1 MVKLQERADF
11 SGKKI
16 FVGMDVHSKNWNNSI
31 YYEGQ
36 FLRSFQQ
43 PPKVEALVKLLRRDY
58 PGAEYY
64 CAYEAGFCGFWI
76 QRELEKEGVKCIV
89 VHAADVPQTDKRK
102 RNKTDPNDSKG
113 IGTALQ
119 AGLLKAIYVPDTIT
133 EGNRKLVRYRQQVRK
148 DLTRCRS
155 RIKGL
160 IHNIGIPLPSQ
171 FSMKNWSRAFIKW
184 LQELRIEH
192 HYIRYALDS
201 LIAQEAR
208 LRAEILLL
216 NKELKNLLKTNRY
229 QKEGEL
235 LTGIPG
241 IGTTT
246 AVTMLVEIGDIK
258 RFSSFSQF
266 NSFVG
271 FYPSEFSSGEHEHK
285 GSIMPRHHREL
296 RSLIIEAAWISV
308 RHDPALTLAFGE
320 LKKRMTAKR
329 AIIRIA
335 RKLLNRIWHVWNK
348 QEEYEKGL
356 VA

>member
-1 MVKLQERADF
+1 MVKVQERADF

-16 FVGMDVHSKNWNNSI
+16 FVGMDVHSKNWNNAI

-36 FLRSFQQ
+36 FLRSFHQ
-43 PPKVEALVKLLRRDY
+43 PPKAEALVKLLKRDY
-58 PGAEYY
+58 PGAEYV

-76 QRELEKEGVKCIV
+76 QRELEMQGVKCIV

-102 RNKTDPNDSKG
+102 HSKTDPNDSKG
-113 IGTALQ
+113 IGSALQ
-119 AGLLKAIYVPDTIT
+119 AGLLKGIYVPDVVT
-133 EGNRKLVRYRQQVRK
+133 EGNRKLIRYRQQVRK

-160 IHNIGIPLPSQ
+160 LHNIGIPLPSQ
-171 FSMKNWSRAFIKW
+171 FSIKNWSRAFIKW
-184 LQELRIEH
+184 LQELQIEH
-192 HYIRYALDS
+192 QYIRYTLNS
-201 LIAQEAR
+201 LVAQEAK

-216 NKELKNLLKTNRY
+216 NKELKNLLQTDRY
-229 QKEGEL
+229 RKEGEL
-235 LTGIPG
+235 LMGIPG

-246 AVTMLVEIGDIK
+246 AITMLVEIGNIK
-258 RFSSFSQF
+258 RFSSFSEF

-271 FYPSEFSSGEHEHK
+271 FYPSEYSSGEHERK

-296 RSLIIEAAWISV
+296 RSLIVEAAWISV
-308 RHDPALTLAFGE
+308 RLDPALTLAFGE
-320 LKKRMTAKR
+320 LKKRMTPKR
-329 AIIRIA
+329 AVISIA

-348 QEEYEKGL
+348 QEVYEKGL